1 MPCWTRAL
9 PSGLR
14 KLAAYTHSM
23 DLHDRAIARC
33 VHVYLAYE
41 EELAM
46 ATAMAMA
53 IQMTLRG

>member
-1 MPCWTRAL
+1 
-9 PSGLR
+9 
-14 KLAAYTHSM
+14 M